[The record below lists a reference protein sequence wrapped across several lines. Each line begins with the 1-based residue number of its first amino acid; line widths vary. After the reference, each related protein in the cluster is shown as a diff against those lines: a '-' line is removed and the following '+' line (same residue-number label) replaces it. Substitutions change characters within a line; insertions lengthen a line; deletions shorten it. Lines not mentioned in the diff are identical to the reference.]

1 MAEET
6 LVKDVLTDHMIAAG
20 RALTNAL
27 ERRGWPFIA
36 AFWLYDWE
44 RNRWSLVFASPVVDS
59 KGLMAAYGEILPD
72 IDLTAAALE
81 FDAVRLVPPRDR
93 YVRELLELVDRGLH
107 IDGRRIRSGAV
118 EDSYVYRVR
127 PTAPA
132 A

>member
-6 LVKDVLTDHMIAAG
+6 LVKEVLTDGMIAAG
-20 RALTNAL
+20 DALTTAL
-27 ERRGWPFIA
+27 AERSWPFIA

-44 RNRWSLVFASPVVDS
+44 RNRWKLVFATPVVE
-59 KGLMAAYGEILPD
+59 KGPTSAYREVLAVRKGTSPAVD
-72 IDLTAAALE
+72 
-81 FDAVRLVPPRDR
+81 FDAVRLVSPKDR

-127 PTAPA
+127 PTASA

>member
-6 LVKDVLTDHMIAAG
+6 VVKDVLTDNMIEAG
-20 RALTNAL
+20 QALTNAL
-27 ERRGWPFIA
+27 ERRRWPFVA

-44 RNRWSLVFASPVVDS
+44 TNRWKLVFASPVVE
-59 KGLMAAYGEILPD
+59 KGPTAAYGEVLAVRKGTSPTVD
-72 IDLTAAALE
+72 
-81 FDAVRLVPPRDR
+81 FDAVLLVSPRDR

-127 PTAPA
+127 PTASA